1 MSSLESKEFT
11 AQNLNKYSKQR
22 EVNKTIESVSSVRKF
37 VKSDEY

>member
-1 MSSLESKEFT
+1 MSYLESKEFT

-22 EVNKTIESVSSVRKF
+22 EVNRIVEPVSKYEKF